1 METLSESGW
10 QVRIGKLSESEPADD
25 ASLVLQG
32 TVETAADQVLR
43 DKPGRHLPTG
53 PVAVGVKAARAQFRV
68 RPAKAGVFS
77 RRQTCRGKS
86 QNPVARIAERS
97 ESDDLKPIDKPSA
110 REGASHRAVTQVNA
124 DEASKWETRRL
135 SLP

>member
-43 DKPGRHLPTG
+43 DKPGRHLLTG
-53 PVAVGVKAARAQFRV
+53 PVAVGVKAARAQFRLQY
-68 RPAKAGVFS
+68 G
-77 RRQTCRGKS
+77 T
-86 QNPVARIAERS
+86 
-97 ESDDLKPIDKPSA
+97 
-110 REGASHRAVTQVNA
+110 
-124 DEASKWETRRL
+124 
-135 SLP
+135 